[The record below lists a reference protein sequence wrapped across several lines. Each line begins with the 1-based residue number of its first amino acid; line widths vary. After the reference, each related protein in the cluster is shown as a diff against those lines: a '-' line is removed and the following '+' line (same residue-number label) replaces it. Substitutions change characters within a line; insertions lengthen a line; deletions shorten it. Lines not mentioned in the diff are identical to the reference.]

1 MKDTFSYVSI
11 GTQQTKVE
19 AEILIR
25 ILWLQRCT
33 LEPRLR
39 NSATKRERQSLSP
52 FQILA
57 NCQRIILTSSSVD
70 DNF

>member
-52 FQILA
+52 FQI
-57 NCQRIILTSSSVD
+57 
-70 DNF
+70 